1 MPKRVT
7 AIAVAAVVAA
17 VGLQASV
24 ASGAGDPGA
33 VTARKTVNLGDNF
46 FSPRRSSARR
56 GEIVRFVWTG
66 SDRHNVRGYSGQRF
80 NSGFAGKT
88 SGRFRIRARARRG
101 TRIRFVCDF
110 HPSEMRGS
118 IRVR

>member
-1 MPKRVT
+1 MAKRLT
-7 AIAVAAVVAA
+7 AIALTAVLAAAVLQVSFAA
-17 VGLQASV
+17 
-24 ASGAGDPGA
+24 GAGDPGA

-80 NSGFAGKT
+80 NSGFSGKT